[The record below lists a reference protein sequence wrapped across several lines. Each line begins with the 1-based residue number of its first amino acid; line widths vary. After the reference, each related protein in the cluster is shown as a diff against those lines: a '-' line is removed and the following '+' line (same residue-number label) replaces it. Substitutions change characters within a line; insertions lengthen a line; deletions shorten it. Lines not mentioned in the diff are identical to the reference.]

1 MFLIIRLKKLIS
13 ALILTI
19 VSAAALI
26 FALCNTP
33 MSRAVKSVCEEM
45 RLSESV
51 ESGSMSVNSET
62 APIENPEENSR
73 LSSEPP
79 ARSDNLQ
86 LQISES
92 EAPKKDYIK
101 WVDFDVC
108 SEAMDKAFKLDTES
122 YTSDIRIN
130 WIEIL
135 AYLGTKYGGDFS
147 KYKAKDIDSVSEKLK
162 GGTTM
167 TEIMKDNKYYSYYL
181 DAYTAVLGGFVGEY
195 RVERE
200 GENGEIYWED
210 RYGLKVF
217 SPIAKG
223 YSFSH
228 YEDFGS
234 SRSYGFKRKH
244 LGHDLM
250 GSVGTPITAVESG
263 TVQALG
269 WNQYGGWRIGI
280 RSFDTKRYYYYAHL
294 RKNHPYR
301 ADLRDG
307 DIVKAGDVIG
317 YLGMTGYST
326 KENVN
331 NITTPHLHYG
341 MQLIFDPSQEDGNN
355 EIWIDL
361 YDITKFIEKNSSA
374 VVKDE
379 EKKEYYRK
387 YNFYEPALDSL
398 LNVGQTSGE

>member
-1 MFLIIRLKKLIS
+1 MFWTIKLKKLILSVISLAAAIVILTLAFHGFSKQKVIQSVYEEMELSDSLENS
-13 ALILTI
+13 ALY
-19 VSAAALI
+19 
-26 FALCNTP
+26 
-33 MSRAVKSVCEEM
+33 
-45 RLSESV
+45 
-51 ESGSMSVNSET
+51 VNSET
-62 APIENPEENSR
+62 APEENSEEASNSENAEDSENPEQNENTA
-73 LSSEPP
+73 E
-79 ARSDNLQ
+79 N
-86 LQISES
+86 ENY
-92 EAPKKDYIK
+92 EKKNYIK
-101 WVDFDVC
+101 WVDFDIC
-108 SEAMDKAFKLDTES
+108 CEAMDKAFKLDVES
-122 YTSDIRIN
+122 QSSDIKIN

-147 KYKAKDIDSVSEKLK
+147 KYKAKDIDAVGEKLK
-162 GGTTM
+162 SGALM
-167 TEIMKDNKYYSYYL
+167 SEIMKDNKYYNYYL
-181 DAYTAVLGGFVGEY
+181 EAYSAVLCEFVGEY
-195 RVERE
+195 KIERE
-200 GENGEIYWED
+200 GENGEILWED
-210 RYGLKVF
+210 RYGLKAF

-250 GSVGTPITAVESG
+250 GSVGTPIIAVESG
-263 TVQALG
+263 IVQVMG

-301 ADLRDG
+301 ADLREG

-326 KENVN
+326 TENVN

-361 YDITKFIEKNSSA
+361 YDITKFIEKNRSA
-374 VVKDE
+374 VLKDE
-379 EKKEYYRK
+379 DKKEYYRK
-387 YNFYEPALDSL
+387 YNFYEPMLDS
-398 LNVGQTSGE
+398 GFDRQS

>member
-1 MFLIIRLKKLIS
+1 MFWTIKLKKLILSVVSLTAAIVILTLAFHGFSKQKVIQSVYEEMELSDSLENS
-13 ALILTI
+13 ALY
-19 VSAAALI
+19 
-26 FALCNTP
+26 
-33 MSRAVKSVCEEM
+33 
-45 RLSESV
+45 
-51 ESGSMSVNSET
+51 VNSET
-62 APIENPEENSR
+62 VPEENSEEA
-73 LSSEPP
+73 SNSEN
-79 ARSDNLQ
+79 AEG
-86 LQISES
+86 SENPEQTENTAGNENS
-92 EAPKKDYIK
+92 EKKNYIK
-101 WVDFDVC
+101 WVDFDIC
-108 SEAMDKAFKLDTES
+108 CEAMDKAFKLDVES
-122 YTSDIRIN
+122 QISDIKIN

-147 KYKAKDIDSVSEKLK
+147 KYKAKDIDAVGEKLK
-162 GGTTM
+162 SGALM
-167 TEIMKDNKYYSYYL
+167 SEIMKDNKYYNYYL
-181 DAYTAVLGGFVGEY
+181 EAYSAVLCEFVGEY
-195 RVERE
+195 KIERE
-200 GENGEIYWED
+200 GENGEILWED
-210 RYGLKVF
+210 RYGLKAF

-250 GSVGTPITAVESG
+250 GSVGTPIIAVESG
-263 TVQALG
+263 IVQVMG

-301 ADLRDG
+301 ADLREG

-326 KENVN
+326 TENVN

-361 YDITKFIEKNSSA
+361 YDITKFIEKNRSA
-374 VVKDE
+374 VLKDE
-379 EKKEYYRK
+379 DKKEYYRK
-387 YNFYEPALDSL
+387 YNFYEPMLDS
-398 LNVGQTSGE
+398 GFDRQS